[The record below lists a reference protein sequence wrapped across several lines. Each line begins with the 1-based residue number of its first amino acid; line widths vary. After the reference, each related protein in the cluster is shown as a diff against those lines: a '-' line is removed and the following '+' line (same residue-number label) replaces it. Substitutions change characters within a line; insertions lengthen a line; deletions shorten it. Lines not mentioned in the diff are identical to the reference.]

1 MNVQQMN
8 KESQD
13 SGALGFSLIEL
24 LITISILGILTS
36 IALVNLTSSRTRS
49 RLLATTRDMEN
60 WITEQRRYVM
70 SHNLT
75 CRITVDTVNKR
86 LISTID
92 DGSEP
97 CKGLSSDPQTDVFEL
112 SKNFG
117 DGSEKLSISTRNY
130 DQELDSSDQSRVIR
144 IQHQG
149 FSQHH
154 LLNSDKILVDESQD
168 NNQDI
173 LEILLAHEDL
183 KKQRCIKYI
192 FPTGMTRDGLTDG
205 SSSSTECNYENS
217 F

>member
-1 MNVQQMN
+1 MT
-8 KESQD
+8 KEFKN
-13 SGALGFSLIEL
+13 SGDIGFSLIEL
-24 LITISILGILTS
+24 LITISILGILSS
-36 IALVNLTSSRTRS
+36 IAIVNLTSSRTRS

-70 SHNLT
+70 THNLT
-75 CRITVDTVNKR
+75 CSITIDTSNLR

-97 CKGLSSDPQTDVFEL
+97 CMGISSDPQTDVFEL
-112 SKNFG
+112 SKSFG

-130 DQELDSSDQSRVIR
+130 DQELDPSDQSRVIR
-144 IQHQG
+144 MQHQG

-154 LLNSDKILVDESQD
+154 LLNSDGILEDESQD

-192 FPTGMTRDGLTDG
+192 FPTGITRDGLTDG